1 MPSTPRAISGH
12 GILVVLTGKRVPEKI
27 HGMICLISK
36 IQVHSWKTES
46 SAVVGTGSGA
56 HTRKR
61 FKEFLEAIKLFP
73 ISTVNVKHM
82 WRYYG
87 GGNAVCS
94 GWKRGRMMFLG
105 NLAERGCRK

>member
-46 SAVVGTGSGA
+46 SAMVGTGSGA

-87 GGNAVCS
+87 WGECS
-94 GWKRGRMMFLG
+94 VLRLEKGKDDVSWKS
-105 NLAERGCRK
+105 C

>member
-87 GGNAVCS
+87 GGGCS
-94 GWKRGRMMFLG
+94 VLRLEKGKDDVSWKS
-105 NLAERGCRK
+105 C